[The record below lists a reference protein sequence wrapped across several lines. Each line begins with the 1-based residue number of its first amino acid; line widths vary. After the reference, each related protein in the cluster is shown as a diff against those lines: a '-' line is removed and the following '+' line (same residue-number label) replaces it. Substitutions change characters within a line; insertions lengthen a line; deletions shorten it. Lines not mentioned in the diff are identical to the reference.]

1 MFLIDRLMKAKIK
14 QVIEAYKIL
23 GEAKVTKLEESE
35 VIKVVKARK
44 AMRPIADEFEAFLK
58 DCQDKFK
65 PENWDAIQADLQQ
78 WQKEGEK
85 TTLSEERRI
94 EINKAIIGYQG
105 SIDKAMKDEL
115 DKEVEL
121 NIETL
126 KEDSATK
133 MLVENGWEIGKL
145 DLIEILL

>member
-1 MFLIDRLMKAKIK
+1 
-14 QVIEAYKIL
+14 
-23 GEAKVTKLEESE
+23 
-35 VIKVVKARK
+35 
-44 AMRPIADEFEAFLK
+44 
-58 DCQDKFK
+58 
-65 PENWDAIQADLQQ
+65 
-78 WQKEGEK
+78 
-85 TTLSEERRI
+85 
-94 EINKAIIGYQG
+94 
-105 SIDKAMKDEL
+105 MKDEL

>member
-1 MFLIDRLMKAKIK
+1 MKANIK

-44 AMRPIADEFEAFLK
+44 AMRPIADEFEDFLK

-65 PENWDAIQADLQQ
+65 PEKWDAIQSDLQQ
-78 WQKEGEK
+78 WQKEGEN

-145 DLIEILL
+145 DLIEIIL